1 MRFFIALLGFLVFYF
16 GSAQNQISA
25 VSKYDIH
32 DWNHNQLPLILKV
45 NENFKISDLKN
56 IGARVGSQ
64 INDVVTLRLD
74 KDDYTNLSK
83 IPGIE
88 YIQLAQ
94 RMAPSLQ
101 RVIPDIKAD
110 SVYRSKMLEMGYTGK
125 GVIIGVTD
133 WGFDYTHP
141 MFYDTAIQQT
151 RIIAAWDQFKKSGP
165 APDGFNYGTE
175 YEGEQEL
182 LAAEKDTVN
191 IYGYA
196 THGTHVAGIAGGGG
210 AGTVHRGVAYEA
222 DFLLTT
228 FLVDEAAVIDAFN
241 WMKRK
246 ADRLNKR
253 LVINMS
259 WGLYNLGPLD
269 GTSLVSKAIDYLSNE
284 GVVFVTSGG
293 NNGDVNFHIKKSFD
307 SDTLQSRIE
316 FYSYGANPN
325 MWGQSIG
332 MWGQENEK
340 FSAGFTVYDNAK
352 NILYNSK
359 HFETDG
365 SFYVDSFIVVQ
376 SDTIFFNV
384 AADEIHPLNNKPTIR
399 LRIKNTNT
407 QLRIGLK
414 ACAEKGIVHF
424 YNVTE
429 LTTDVG
435 NWGMPFSADMA
446 GWVEGDNLYGLG
458 EPASTQSVITV
469 AAYRSE
475 FILSNGFSAGGFKA
489 DFSSIGPTIDD
500 RMKPDISAPG
510 VSVASS
516 VSSFTDRSYVLL
528 LNASFEGKNYPFS
541 RFSGTSMSSPVVAG
555 VAALMLQ
562 ANPRLDYSEVKEILK
577 TTARQDKH
585 TGIISDSGS
594 TQWGYGKIDAFQA
607 VKLAE
612 SRVDESCCSGRLFPN
627 PANDM
632 VYISTDAI
640 GVARMFSVDGK
651 FIGEFEIGVNKGIN
665 ISGYVSGMYLI
676 VLDNGQSHLLVVNH

>member
-1 MRFFIALLGFLVFYF
+1 MRFFIALLGLIIFHF
-16 GSAQNQISA
+16 GFAQIKISA
-25 VSKYDIH
+25 ASKYDIL
-32 DWNHNQLPLILKV
+32 DWNHDQLPLILKV

-56 IGARVGSQ
+56 LGGNVGSQ
-64 INDVVTLRLD
+64 IKDVVTLRLNKD
-74 KDDYTNLSK
+74 KYVTLSEV
-83 IPGIE
+83 PGIE
-88 YIQLAQ
+88 CIQLAR
-94 RMAPSLQ
+94 RMAPSLH

-110 SVYRSKMLEMGYTGK
+110 SVYYSKMLDMGYTGK

-141 MFYDTAIQQT
+141 MFYDTAIQHT

-175 YEGEQEL
+175 YLGEQEL
-182 LAAEKDTVN
+182 LNAQKDTIN

-210 AGTVHRGVAYEA
+210 AGTVHRGIAYEA

-228 FLVDEAAVIDAFN
+228 FLVDEVAVIDAFN

-269 GTSLVSKAIDYLSNE
+269 GTSLVSQAIDYLSNQ

-316 FYSYGANPN
+316 FYSYGSNPN

-340 FSAGFTVYDNAK
+340 FSGGFTVYDNSK

-359 HFETDG
+359 YFETDG
-365 SFYVDSFIVVQ
+365 SYYIDSFIVVQ

-384 AADEIHPLNNKPTIR
+384 AVDEIHPLNKKSTIR
-399 LRIKNTNT
+399 LRIKNKST

-414 ACAEKGIVHF
+414 AYAKKGIVHF

-446 GWVEGDNLYGLG
+446 GWIEGDNLYGLG

-475 FILSNGFSAGGFKA
+475 FILSNGLSAGGFKA
-489 DFSSIGPTIDD
+489 DFSSIGPTIDE

-555 VAALMLQ
+555 VVALMLQ
-562 ANPRLDYSEVKEILK
+562 ANPRLDFSEVKEILK
-577 TTARQDKH
+577 ITARQDQH

-594 TQWGYGKIDAFQA
+594 TQWGYGKINAFQA
-607 VKLAE
+607 VKLAK
-612 SRVDESCCSGRLFPN
+612 SRVDESCCMGKLFPN
-627 PANDM
+627 PANDK
-632 VYISTDAI
+632 VYLSSDTIE
-640 GVARMFSVDGK
+640 VARMFSIEGR
-651 FIGEFEIGVNKGIN
+651 FMGEFEISSDKGIDL
-665 ISGYVSGMYLI
+665 SGYVPGMYLI
-676 VLDNGQSHLLVVNH
+676 VLNSGQSHFLVVNH